1 MAHFLDKLLGDPNQ
15 KTVNR
20 LRKVV
25 DQINAREPE
34 LEKLSDADLLERSNQ
49 LREQVQRDLGYDQ
62 LLTESKELPNVTEE
76 VKKKEQAVL
85 GAVIPEAFGLV
96 REAAKRTL
104 GQRHFDV
111 QLLAGLVLHEGNIT
125 EQRTGEGKTLSATT
139 AVYLNALV
147 GRGSHVIT
155 VNDYLAR
162 RDAGWMG
169 QIYDF
174 LGLSVSVITHD
185 TSFLFS
191 REAFKEENEG
201 DAPANEDPS
210 DSNNPADNMVACT
223 RQEAYR
229 ADITYG
235 TNNEFGF
242 DYLRDNM
249 APAPVYLR
257 QRPLYFA
264 VVDEVD
270 SILIDEA
277 RTPLIISSTAE
288 ESGDLYSQFATL
300 VPRLHTD
307 DYKVEEKERAVS
319 LTDSGM
325 EKVARWL
332 NVESLY
338 ENENIMLVH
347 HLEEALKAHYLFVRD
362 KDYVVRE
369 GEVLIVDQ
377 FTGRLMPGR
386 RYSEGLHQ
394 AIEAKEGV
402 HVQRESD
409 TLATISFQN
418 FFRLYRKLSGMTGTA
433 KTEEEEFIKLYNMEV
448 IVVPTHRDM
457 VRKDRS
463 DMVYVDEAAKFD
475 AIIATIK
482 ERRENSQPMLV
493 GTISVAKNEHLG
505 KLLTRAGI
513 PHEILNAKNHEK
525 EAAII
530 SKAGMPGAV
539 TLATNMAGRGT
550 DIMLGGPAPEK
561 EDNHEFAAWEK
572 RRQVVLEAGGLCVIG
587 SERHESRRIDNQ
599 LRGRAGRQGEPGESV
614 FYVSMDDDLMRIFG
628 GEKMKGLMERLN
640 VPRDMPIQSSMV
652 SRSIEQSQ
660 KRVEGH
666 NFDIRKHVVQYDDV
680 MNKHR
685 DTLYTKRYQIMAA
698 LGPNGN
704 DPKAPGTGELRD
716 LVHTTIRD
724 VATQLVTPHTK
735 GDPLDWPTDTIT
747 DGIGQIVPLTAS
759 EKEALG
765 GAIKKAPDA
774 KAASGI
780 VADGLLRRYEQKEQ
794 EHTPEEQRVLERAVF
809 LKTIDALW
817 VEHLNLMSDLRQG
830 VGLQAIA
837 QHDPLVVYQQ
847 RGFEQFKRLLS
858 SIDLEA
864 IRQLFHLTRVEAPAP
879 AAPREEEL
887 ILQGAS
893 EQDAGGGISISA
905 DATAATAAA
914 TAAAPQPSAN
924 STDPNVNVTI
934 RRVSE
939 KLAAAGRESGQQ
951 VSGPMAKVGRN
962 DPCPCGKTDPE
973 TGKPI
978 KYKKCHG
985 A

>member
-15 KTVNR
+15 KTINR
-20 LRKVV
+20 LTKVV
-25 DQINAREPE
+25 AQINAQEPD
-34 LEKLSDADLLERSNQ
+34 LEKLTDAELTQRSTDLRTRLQ
-49 LREQVQRDLGYDQ
+49 KDLGYDT
-62 LLTESKELPNVTEE
+62 LLKDGKELPTVTEE
-76 VKKKEQAVL
+76 VKKKEQAAL
-85 GAVIPEAFGLV
+85 QAIIPEAFALV

-111 QLLAGLVLHEGNIT
+111 QLIAGLVLHEGNIT

-139 AVYLNALV
+139 ATYLNALV
-147 GRGSHVIT
+147 GRGAHVIT

-169 QIYDF
+169 QVYDF
-174 LGLSVSVITHD
+174 LGLSAAVITHD
-185 TSFLFS
+185 QSFLFS
-191 REAFKEENEG
+191 REALKEENAGE
-201 DAPANEDPS
+201 APTNEDPS
-210 DSNNPADNMVACT
+210 DDVNPADNLVPCS
-223 RQEAYR
+223 RQDAYR

-249 APAPVYLR
+249 APAPAFLR

-277 RTPLIISSTAE
+277 RTPLIISAPAE
-288 ESGDLYSQFATL
+288 ESGDMYNQFAQL
-300 VPRLHTD
+300 VPRLHND
-307 DYKVEEKERAVS
+307 DYVVDEKERAVS
-319 LTDSGM
+319 LTDSGI
-325 EKVARWL
+325 EKMTKWL
-332 NVESLY
+332 NVSSLY

-347 HLEEALKAHYLFVRD
+347 HLEEALKAHYLFERD

-418 FFRLYRKLSGMTGTA
+418 FFRLYSKLSGMTGTA

-448 IVVPTHRDM
+448 VVVPTHREM
-457 VRKDRS
+457 VRKDHA

-475 AIIATIK
+475 AVIATIK
-482 ERRENSQPMLV
+482 ERRNNHQPVLV
-493 GTISVAKNEHLG
+493 GTISVAKNEYLS
-505 KLLTRAGI
+505 KLLTKAGV

-525 EAAII
+525 EAGII

-550 DIMLGGPAPEK
+550 DIMLGGPTPEK
-561 EDNHEFAAWEK
+561 EDAKAFADWEK
-572 RRQVVLEAGGLCVIG
+572 RRQDVLAAGGLCVIG

-628 GEKMKGLMERLN
+628 GEKMKGMMERLN
-640 VPRDMPIQSSMV
+640 VPRDMPIQSGMV
-652 SRSIEQSQ
+652 SRSIEQAQ

-685 DTLYTKRYQIMAA
+685 NTLYAKRYQIMSA
-698 LGPNGN
+698 LGPQGN
-704 DPKAPGTGELRD
+704 DPKAPGAATLRNV
-716 LVHTTIRD
+716 VHTTVRD
-724 VATQLVTPHTK
+724 VASQLVLPHTK
-735 GDPLDWPTDTIT
+735 GDPLDWPIDTII
-747 DGIGQIVPLTAS
+747 DSISQVVPLPADDKAALGDAIKKTHA
-759 EKEALG
+759 EKEAVAL
-765 GAIKKAPDA
+765 
-774 KAASGI
+774 
-780 VADGLLRRYEQKEQ
+780 VADGLIRRYEQKEK

-817 VEHLNLMSDLRQG
+817 VEHLNIMSDLRQG

-847 RGFEQFKRLLS
+847 RGYEQFKRLLS
-858 SIDLEA
+858 SIDLES
-864 IRQLFHLTRVEAPAP
+864 IRQLFHLTRIEAPTAV
-879 AAPREEEL
+879 PREEEL

-893 EQDAGGGISISA
+893 EKDAGGGITMNA
-905 DATAATAAA
+905 EDTPKVV
-914 TAAAPQPSAN
+914 APQPVVGTTN
-924 STDPNVNVTI
+924 DPNVTVTI
-934 RRVSE
+934 RRAAE

-951 VSGPMAKVGRN
+951 VNSGAIPKVGRN
-962 DPCPCGKTDPE
+962 DPCPCGS
-973 TGKPI
+973 GK

>member
-1 MAHFLDKLLGDPNQ
+1 MAHFLDKLLGDPNT
-15 KTVNR
+15 KTIKRLRAIVDTVNA
-20 LRKVV
+20 L
-25 DQINAREPE
+25 EPE
-34 LEKLSDADLLERSNQ
+34 IEKLADTDLVLRSQ
-49 LREQVQRDLGYDQ
+49 KLQQQVQHTLGYDQ
-62 LLTESKELPNVTEE
+62 LLKDKKDLPRITPDL
-76 VKKKEQAVL
+76 KKKEQAVL
-85 GAVIPEAFGLV
+85 DKVAPEAFALV

-111 QLLAGLVLHEGNIT
+111 QLIAGLVLHEGNIT

-174 LGLSVSVITHD
+174 LGMSVAVITHD
-185 TSFLFS
+185 TSFRFTKEVEEVDAEG
-191 REAFKEENEG
+191 EAPVNL
-201 DAPANEDPS
+201 
-210 DSNNPADNMVACT
+210 VACT

-249 APAPVYLR
+249 APAPIYLR

-277 RTPLIISSTAE
+277 RTPLIISANAE
-288 ESGDLYSQFATL
+288 ESGDLYAKFAEL
-300 VPRLHTD
+300 VPRLHPD
-307 DYKVEEKERAVS
+307 DYTVDEKERAVS
-319 LTDSGM
+319 LTDAGM
-325 EKVARWL
+325 AKMARWL
-332 NVESLY
+332 NVDNIY
-338 ENENIMLVH
+338 EDANILLVH
-347 HLEEALKAHYLFVRD
+347 HLEEALKAQYLFILD

-402 HVQRESD
+402 HVQRETD

-418 FFRLYRKLSGMTGTA
+418 FFRLYSKLSGMTGTA
-433 KTEEEEFIKLYNMEV
+433 KTEEEEFLKLYDMEV

-457 VRKDRS
+457 IRVDHA
-463 DMVYVDEAAKFD
+463 DMVYIDEAAKFD
-475 AIIATIK
+475 AIIETIK
-482 ERRENSQPMLV
+482 ERRAKQQPLLI

-505 KLLTRAGI
+505 AQLTRAGI

-530 SKAGMPGAV
+530 SQAGMPGAV

-561 EDNHEFAAWEK
+561 ADTKEFAEWEK
-572 RRQVVLEAGGLCVIG
+572 RRQTVLEAGGLCVIG

-599 LRGRAGRQGEPGESV
+599 LRGRAGRQGEPGESI

-628 GEKMKGLMERLN
+628 GEKMKGLMERLK
-640 VPRDMPIQSSMV
+640 VPRDMPIQSGMV

-685 DTLYTKRYQIMAA
+685 DTLYAKRYQIMAA
-698 LGPNGN
+698 LGPEGN
-704 DPKAPGTGELRD
+704 DPKAPTAAELRE
-716 LVHTTIRD
+716 VVRATISD
-724 VATQLVTPHTK
+724 VARQLVAPHTK
-735 GDPLDWPTDTIT
+735 GDPLDWPVDTIA
-747 DGIGQIVPLTAS
+747 DDIAQIAPLA
-759 EKEALG
+759 
-765 GAIKKAPDA
+765 APD
-774 KAASGI
+774 KAALADAI
-780 VADGLLRRYEQKEQ
+780 NKCHDDKAAIEVAKEGLLRRYDEKEQ
-794 EHTPEEQRVLERAVF
+794 AHSPEEQRLLERAVF

-817 VEHLNLMSDLRQG
+817 VEHLNIMSDLRQG

-847 RGFEQFKRLLS
+847 RGYEQFKRLLA
-858 SIDLEA
+858 SIDLES
-864 IRQLFHLTRVEAPAP
+864 IRQLFHLTRVERPVAAPA
-879 AAPREEEL
+879 EQSL

-893 EQDAGGGISISA
+893 EADAGGAISVDAVAESPA
-905 DATAATAAA
+905 DIPTPQVTAGT
-914 TAAAPQPSAN
+914 S
-924 STDPNVNVTI
+924 SDPNVNVTI

-939 KLAAAGRESGQQ
+939 RLAAAGRENGQQ
-951 VSGPMAKVGRN
+951 VNAMAKVGRN
-962 DPCPCGKTDPE
+962 DPCPCGS
-973 TGKPI
+973 GK
-978 KYKKCHG
+978 KFKKCHG

>member
-1 MAHFLDKLLGDPNQ
+1 MAHFLDKLLGDPNE
-15 KTVNR
+15 KTIKR
-20 LRKVV
+20 LRAIVNT
-25 DQINAREPE
+25 INTREPE
-34 LEKLSDADLLERSNQ
+34 LEKLSDADLLVRSKK
-49 LREQVQRDLGYDQ
+49 LREQIQTELGYAD
-62 LLTESKELPNVTEE
+62 LLKDKKELPQITSDI
-76 VKKKEQAVL
+76 KKREKAVL
-85 GAVIPEAFGLV
+85 DAAAPEGFALV

-111 QLLAGLVLHEGNIT
+111 QLIAGLVLHEGNIT

-174 LGLSVSVITHD
+174 LGMSVAVITHD
-185 TSFLFS
+185 QSFMFS
-191 REAFKEENEG
+191 REAVKEESEG
-201 DAPANEDPS
+201 ET
-210 DSNNPADNMVACT
+210 PADNMVACS

-249 APAPVYLR
+249 APAPVFLR

-277 RTPLIISSTAE
+277 RTPLIISAPAE
-288 ESGDLYSQFATL
+288 ESGDLYARFAEL
-300 VPRLHTD
+300 VPRLHPTD
-307 DYKVEEKERAVS
+307 YTVDEKERAVS
-319 LTDSGM
+319 LTDEGM
-325 EKVARWL
+325 VKMARWL
-332 NVESLY
+332 NVDNIY
-338 ENENIMLVH
+338 EDANLMLVH
-347 HLEEALKAHYLFVRD
+347 HLEEALKAQYLFALD

-369 GEVLIVDQ
+369 GEVVIVDQ

-418 FFRLYRKLSGMTGTA
+418 FFRLYAKLSGMTGTA
-433 KTEEEEFIKLYNMEV
+433 KTEEEEFLKLYAMEV
-448 IVVPTHRDM
+448 VVVPTHREM
-457 VRKDRS
+457 IRKDHA
-463 DMVYVDEAAKFD
+463 DMVYVDESAKFD
-475 AIIATIK
+475 AIIETIK
-482 ERRENSQPMLV
+482 ERRANSQPLLI
-493 GTISVAKNEHLG
+493 GTISVAKNEALG
-505 KLLTRAGI
+505 KLLTRSGI

-550 DIMLGGPAPEK
+550 DIMLGGPAPDEK
-561 EDNHEFAAWEK
+561 EYASAFTAWEK
-572 RRQVVLEAGGLCVIG
+572 RRQTVLEAGGLCVIG

-628 GEKMKGLMERLN
+628 GEKMKGLMERLK

-698 LGPNGN
+698 LGPEGN
-704 DPKAPGTGELRD
+704 DPKTPEAEGLRD
-716 LVHTTIRD
+716 LVRGTIGD
-724 VATQLVTPHTK
+724 VAKQLVAPHTK
-735 GDPLDWPTDTIT
+735 GDPLDWPIDTIT
-747 DGIGQIVPLTAS
+747 EAIGQIAPLTKA
-759 EKEALG
+759 ERDGLG
-765 GAIKKAPDA
+765 EAIKKSHDER
-774 KAASGI
+774 AA
-780 VADGLLRRYEQKEQ
+780 VEVVKEGLLRRYDEKEQ
-794 EHTPEEQRVLERAVF
+794 AHSKEEQRLLERAVF

-817 VEHLNLMSDLRQG
+817 VEHLNIMSDLRQG

-858 SIDLEA
+858 SVDLES
-864 IRQLFHLTRVEAPAP
+864 IRQLFHLTRVESPAVAAPA
-879 AAPREEEL
+879 EQSL

-893 EQDAGGGISISA
+893 EADAGGGISL
-905 DATAATAAA
+905 AAA
-914 TAAAPQPSAN
+914 GTS
-924 STDPNVNVTI
+924 SDPNVNITI

-951 VSGPMAKVGRN
+951 LNAMAKVGRN
-962 DPCPCGKTDPE
+962 DPCPCGKIDPQ
-973 TGKPI
+973 TGRPI